1 MIMSHPLAAVEGN
14 CALLDQ
20 ACSLLLHVP
29 TTTFAQ
35 RRANHSSVGAH
46 FRHVLDHYRAL
57 LDGWPARRINYDA
70 RQRDP
75 AIEQDP
81 RAAIAAAQEICLEL
95 EAITEDESRGEL
107 EVHLDAG
114 GGPDA
119 FDWRLS
125 TLGRELQ
132 FVASHT
138 VHHFAIMRLLLEDEG
153 VSVPAAFGVAPS
165 TRAHA
170 GMR

>member
-1 MIMSHPLAAVEGN
+1 MITTHPLAAVEGN

-20 ACSLLLHVP
+20 ACSLLTHVP
-29 TTTFAQ
+29 AATFAQ

-57 LDGWPARRINYDA
+57 LDGWPARRVNYDA
-70 RQRDP
+70 RQRHP
-75 AIEQDP
+75 AIAQDP
-81 RAAIAAAQEICLEL
+81 RAAVAAAQEICLEL
-95 EAITEDESRGEL
+95 EAMSEDEGNVEL

-119 FDWRLS
+119 FDWRRS

-153 VSVPAAFGVAPS
+153 MSVPAGFGVAPS
-165 TRAHA
+165 TAAH
-170 GMR
+170 GRR